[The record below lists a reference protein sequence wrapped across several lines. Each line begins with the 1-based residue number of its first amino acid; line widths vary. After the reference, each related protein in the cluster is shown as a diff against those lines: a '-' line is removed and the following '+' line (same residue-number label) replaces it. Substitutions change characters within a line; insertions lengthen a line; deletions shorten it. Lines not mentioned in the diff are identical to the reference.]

1 VGNIANAS
9 PRWLSPAGLDLA
21 EKLLTY
27 DPMKRI
33 SALQAMDT
41 PYFIREAPSASK
53 PVGCVIIVFLFS
65 FLLIDFLLDW

>member
-1 VGNIANAS
+1 MGTIANAS

-27 DPMKRI
+27 DPMERI

-41 PYFIREAPSASK
+41 PYFMCEEPSASK
-53 PVGCVIIVFLFS
+53 PVGCVVIVSLFS
-65 FLLIDFLLDW
+65 FN